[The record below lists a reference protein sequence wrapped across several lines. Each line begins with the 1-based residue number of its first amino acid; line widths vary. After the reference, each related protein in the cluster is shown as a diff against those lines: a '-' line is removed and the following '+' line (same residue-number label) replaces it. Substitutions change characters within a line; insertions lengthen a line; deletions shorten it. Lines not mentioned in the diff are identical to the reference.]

1 MAELPPWSARLAAHL
16 AEQTGCEVSIVGIQ
30 PLAGGACQDNFRVDV
45 TVGGRRERYALRSDA
60 RASLTGSLSREVERQ
75 VIDLAVQHGV
85 PTPAVRGFVR
95 DLLRPGS
102 NAYLMDWVE
111 GVAIGAKVL
120 RDPALEGARAV
131 LPGQLAQALA
141 TLHRIE
147 RPRGTA
153 LLAGEATSAQ
163 DDVSATAAVLAFQR
177 LALDRLAQSSS
188 AGPRPALELVYR
200 WLAGHA
206 PPERETVLV
215 HGDFRTGN
223 FLVGPHGLGAV
234 VDWEFAHWGSPVD
247 DLGWFCVRDW
257 RFGQLDREAGGLIGR
272 EAFFEL
278 YLAAGGRSVTP
289 AEWRWWEIAGNL
301 RWATGAHEQAQR
313 VLCGAETD
321 LELLAIG
328 RRACEMEYE
337 ALRLMEVA

>member
-16 AEQTGCEVSIVGIQ
+16 SGPSGSEVHIDAIK
-30 PLAGGACQDNFRVDV
+30 PLAGGACQDHFRVDV
-45 TVGGRRERYALRSDA
+45 TIDGRSQRYALRSDA

-85 PTPAVRGFVR
+85 PTPAVRWFVR
-95 DLLRPGS
+95 DLLRPGAH
-102 NAYLMDWVE
+102 AYLMDWVE

-131 LPGQLAQALA
+131 LPQQLAQALA
-141 TLHRIE
+141 TLHHIE
-147 RPRGTA
+147 RPPGTA
-153 LLAGEATSAQ
+153 LLSREPTSAG
-163 DDVSATAAVLAFQR
+163 DDLSATDAVLAFQR
-177 LALDRLAQSSS
+177 KALDHLPE
-188 AGPRPALELVYR
+188 PRPALELVYR
-200 WLAGHA
+200 WLEAHA
-206 PPERETVLV
+206 PAERETVLV

-223 FLVGPHGLGAV
+223 FLVTPQGLGAL
-234 VDWEFAHWGSPVD
+234 VDWEFAHWGSPAD

-257 RFGQLDREAGGLIGR
+257 RFGQLDREAGGLVSR
-272 EAFFEL
+272 EAFLEL

-313 VLCGAETD
+313 VLSGAETD

-337 ALRLMEVA
+337 ALRLIEVA